1 MPGASSATGG
11 GTRVQDL
18 GDMAPIATFGATA
31 VLAIITFFY
40 WRAVQ
45 RQVHAQT
52 SPCVILY
59 ASIDQSRLSI
69 IQLVVKNIGTA
80 MAYGVQFKFS
90 APVPHRAFGLDMAK
104 AKTVEPMS
112 RGPLIDGIPT
122 LAPGETRRIDWGQI
136 AGLTKNLGKPI
147 EAICSFTDG
156 KADMPPTRA
165 VLEVDSYL
173 MTVAV
178 ESELARIDHKLEKIA
193 RVVERYDPWRPIRVQ
208 VVPTSPEDPEEEDS

>member
-1 MPGASSATGG
+1 MQYLSDIAA
-11 GTRVQDL
+11 
-18 GDMAPIATFGATA
+18 IATFGAAA

-40 WRAVQ
+40 LRAVQ

-59 ASIDQSRLSI
+59 PSIDQSRRSI

-80 MAYGVQFKFS
+80 MAYDVQFKFS
-90 APVPHRAFGLDMAK
+90 APIPHRAFGLDVAK
-104 AKTVEPMS
+104 AKIVEPMS

-136 AGLTKNLGKPI
+136 CGLTKNLDKAI

-156 KADMPPTRA
+156 KVDMPPTRA

-173 MTVAV
+173 MTVAI

-193 RVVERYDPWRPIRVQ
+193 RVVERYDPWRPIRVH
-208 VVPTSPEDPEEEDS
+208 VVPATPEDPEEEES